1 MYTAPSNPS
10 STISAGMVVTLRVQI
25 LYLGYPS
32 GYPSGHKDLGHPR
45 RMDKLPPG
53 GPYSVPSSH
62 GSPHNQKQDPWGK
75 LRHSWRGG
83 PFQPHLH
90 SCQEAGPISEVR
102 AYRLSAQ
109 CGVLKNVGHFQRLGN
124 SRPAACMYF
133 WVPIPGKL
141 HFCYVPLGGAQ

>member
-10 STISAGMVVTLRVQI
+10 STISAGMVVTLRVQL

-62 GSPHNQKQDPWGK
+62 GSPHNQKQDPWGET
-75 LRHSWRGG
+75 
-83 PFQPHLH
+83 
-90 SCQEAGPISEVR
+90 EAQLE
-102 AYRLSAQ
+102 
-109 CGVLKNVGHFQRLGN
+109 
-124 SRPAACMYF
+124 
-133 WVPIPGKL
+133 
-141 HFCYVPLGGAQ
+141 GGALFSLIFTVVKKLDQSPKSMPTG